1 MNRLIERW
9 KQQPRSMQW
18 AILAA
23 LGLAAFYGLVDPL
36 LEATEKV
43 KSRADAKAA
52 MLDQY
57 QQNRQALE
65 TADKTVALGVSRL
78 GNIEMPI
85 ESESRAVDF
94 NSMIDDVLSRQDLGD
109 RSSTS
114 RTVPL
119 GNNSALAGVIDA
131 SLKVDRLV
139 TELQLTGQPEA
150 IAQIIADL
158 ERNPLVTTISRV
170 QMRKAE
176 GRDSGRNI
184 RASIS
189 VETWVLSKKGRA
201 K

>member
-9 KQQPRSMQW
+9 KQQPRAMQW

-94 NSMIDDVLSRQDLGD
+94 NRMIDDVLSRQDLGD

>member
-94 NSMIDDVLSRQDLGD
+94 NRMIDDVLSRQDLGD

>member
-1 MNRLIERW
+1 MNRLVERW
-9 KQQPRSMQW
+9 KQQPRAMQW
-18 AILAA
+18 AILAG
-23 LGLAAFYGLVDPL
+23 LGLAAFYGLIDPL
-36 LEATEKV
+36 LETTAKV
-43 KSRADAKAA
+43 KARADAKAA

-85 ESESRAVDF
+85 ESESRAVEF
-94 NSMIDDVLSRQDLGD
+94 NRMIDDVLSRQDLGD